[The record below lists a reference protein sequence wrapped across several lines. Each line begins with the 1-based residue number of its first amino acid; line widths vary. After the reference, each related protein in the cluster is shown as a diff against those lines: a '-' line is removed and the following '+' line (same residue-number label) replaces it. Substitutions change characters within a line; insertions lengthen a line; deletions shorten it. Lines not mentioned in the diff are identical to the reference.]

1 MKRIL
6 ALFLSL
12 LLIITFVEPVAPT
25 SSAESTEEE
34 YIVTLKNPESLD
46 KFSKEKFKDK
56 KHKRLNLTNSLVVSL
71 SPDEAK

>member
-25 SSAESTEEE
+25 SSAEYTEEW
-34 YIVTLKNPESLD
+34 YYV
-46 KFSKEKFKDK
+46 K
-56 KHKRLNLTNSLVVSL
+56 KIDT
-71 SPDEAK
+71 